1 MKRIAFYLLCLLLAL
16 QLMSCSKNKAAK
28 GKSTE
33 MERVFAPGGGTQGL
47 GSDEGLAPELL
58 GSTAKAEAQNNDF
71 SFRLWNMIDREGENA
86 FFSPHSINSV
96 LAMAYG
102 GSKGNTAK
110 EIASVMAYDF
120 EPGKSDPVLAT
131 MYRILNKR
139 GGRDQAEVN
148 IANAI
153 FTPKENQDRLLPA
166 YLELLKKE
174 YFAQLHSLDFS
185 NAWET
190 ANFINNWVAE
200 NTNNRIQKMV
210 DEEQIES
217 LGRGLFLAN
226 AIYFKARWRNQFE
239 ESATHEDTFYTSSA
253 RREEESKRIDMMLIK
268 SFFPYAKIPGYQV
281 LEMPYE
287 DLEFTM
293 LIVMPDEIKGIAKAL
308 NTAALQTWLK
318 ALSKPMKVK
327 VYMPRFKMEHSL
339 KALPEIFQS
348 MGMKDAFSYDRAD
361 FSGIMKPSTDSNLF
375 ISDIAHQAFL
385 QVQEDGT
392 EAAAATVIGMSELSM
407 PLPEPE
413 IPVFRAD
420 QPFLCLILHKP
431 DNTILFAGKVVNP
444 EPAEGKTSK
453 DQKKPKTLPRIED
466 GQFFKR

>member
-28 GKSTE
+28 GKSIE

-58 GSTAKAEAQNNDF
+58 GSTAKAEAQSNDF

-239 ESATHEDTFYTSSA
+239 ESATHEEDILNYLQANYLEPITLDTLCNEF
-253 RREEESKRIDMMLIK
+253 
-268 SFFPYAKIPGYQV
+268 GYSRSRFSHIFNNYFGCSLTKYLNILRCLHFNDIFNDQS
-281 LEMPYE
+281 
-287 DLEFTM
+287 DL
-293 LIVMPDEIKGIAKAL
+293 DIAD
-308 NTAALQTWLK
+308 AALDCGFGSVRSFYRAYRDLYGH
-318 ALSKPMKVK
+318 S
-327 VYMPRFKMEHSL
+327 PRQDDS
-339 KALPEIFQS
+339 
-348 MGMKDAFSYDRAD
+348 AD
-361 FSGIMKPSTDSNLF
+361 V
-375 ISDIAHQAFL
+375 SD
-385 QVQEDGT
+385 
-392 EAAAATVIGMSELSM
+392 
-407 PLPEPE
+407 
-413 IPVFRAD
+413 
-420 QPFLCLILHKP
+420 
-431 DNTILFAGKVVNP
+431 
-444 EPAEGKTSK
+444 
-453 DQKKPKTLPRIED
+453 
-466 GQFFKR
+466 